1 MVLTRTALDRSR
13 LRPRRVA
20 ALAAAAA
27 AYVGVNAALVAGPLA
42 DPGRVD
48 IRLENPTDY
57 DMTVLARTPDRAGHV
72 VVATVESGDEKLVQE
87 IVDLGDQWVFDF
99 RQAGVD
105 AASLEQS
112 RAELEG
118 SGWTVTVPASA
129 GDRMTEAG
137 VAPSA

>member
-27 AYVGVNAALVAGPLA
+27 AYIGVNAALVAGPLA

-57 DMTVLARTPDRAGHV
+57 DMTVLARSPDRAGHI
-72 VVATVESGDEKLVQE
+72 VVATVRSGDEKLVQE
-87 IVDLGDQWVFDF
+87 VVDLGDQWVFDF

-105 AASLEQS
+105 AASRRAVAS
-112 RAELEG
+112 RPRRIRLDG
-118 SGWTVTVPASA
+118 HC
-129 GDRMTEAG
+129 AG
-137 VAPSA
+137 VGARPHGRSGSAPSA